1 MLEEIFYILDFNML
15 NMEGIEIESKIID
28 KII

>member
-15 NMEGIEIESKIID
+15 NMEGIEIENKIID